1 MTTYYKGNNI
11 GLSFDGTGWSFNNL
25 PQNFID
31 PDAFS
36 TPDPVFPTA
45 PTETTTPDDST
56 PDPCPPGYVYDE
68 TLKQC
73 VPDPNYQNPFRQ
85 DNNQGGGQDDN
96 TGSPELPSFPN
107 IEQYQP
113 GVTGGRSYVP
123 TEDSGIDY
131 SIFNYSTLPSE
142 RQSKTMNEFMLISY
156 GIDKGYLSYDDEK
169 DAYRKIQFKE
179 SITPNERRVIDNNW
193 ALSLLSADNY
203 RNYRDYFDLLE
214 NGYKNSTSENVFK
227 KFFSPKNNLDGNM
240 IFKEKST
247 RGGRLGYVTYVN
259 FSDDFKKKINQAM
272 SIKDK
277 QGNVKGIIDREGN
290 VNVRAD
296 DQGGYYNSD
305 GKFISGTTGQVTG
318 GSLIQ
323 GMQYLINL
331 QNSGIQLSPK
341 LQKRLLKG
349 INSKALSF
357 KQKQDYANILGYDT
371 WDNAYKDLSKAVS
384 DDNWWKKDD
393 DAIIPLKDT
402 APTPIS
408 TEGDIV
414 SDDGTITDP
423 SGDTYTPT
431 GDGQG
436 YTFESGS
443 DTSYTPGGQ
452 GSGTTYNPS
461 GSGGTSYG
469 TGRGGTSKTK
479 TPSQTSGA
487 PANYGGNIPPATGNT
502 PGFSGNPF
510 IDR

>member
-56 PDPCPPGYVYDE
+56 PDPCPPGYMYDK

-85 DNNQGGGQDDN
+85 DTNQGGGQDDN
-96 TGSPELPSFPN
+96 TGTGLTPFPD
-107 IEQYQP
+107 IQP
-113 GVTGGRSYVP
+113 AGPLSGGRSYVP

-131 SIFNYSTLPSE
+131 SIFNYSTLPSA

-179 SITPNERRVIDNNW
+179 SITPNERRAIDNNW

-272 SIKDK
+272 SIKDI

-305 GKFISGTTGQVTG
+305 GKFISGTTGQVTA

-331 QNSGIQLSPK
+331 KNSGIQLSPN

-349 INSKALSF
+349 INSKALSD
-357 KQKQDYANILGYDT
+357 KQKQEYASILGYDK
-371 WDNAYKDLSKAVS
+371 WNDAYKDLSKAVS
-384 DDNWWKKDD
+384 SDDWWKKDD

-402 APTPIS
+402 TPTPIG

-431 GDGQG
+431 GDGG
-436 YTFESGS
+436 YTYTSSSPKPPVEQTTQSGVKYGAGRGKS
-443 DTSYTPGGQ
+443 VDA
-452 GSGTTYNPS
+452 GT
-461 GSGGTSYG
+461 GGT
-469 TGRGGTSKTK
+469 
-479 TPSQTSGA
+479 PV
-487 PANYGGNIPPATGNT
+487 NYGGNV
-502 PGFSGNPF
+502 GFASPQGTQQSYSSMFKDTDKPEGDAG
-510 IDR
+510 I